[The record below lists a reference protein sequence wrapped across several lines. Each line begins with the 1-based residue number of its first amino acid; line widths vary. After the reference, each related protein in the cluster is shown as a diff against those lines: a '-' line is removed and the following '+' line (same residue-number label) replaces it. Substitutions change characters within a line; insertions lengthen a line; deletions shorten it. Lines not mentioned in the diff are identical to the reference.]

1 MTVHTLV
8 PLSQSPA
15 NEQRRSA
22 ARKVTVGLAYRTGH
36 ALQTLV
42 ILHCVQVTTIAS
54 CIYFVLAELFPRC
67 TESII
72 HHQRRHLIYLKKT
85 SNTQQEFENADG
97 TAWQKSMH

>member
-42 ILHCVQVTTIAS
+42 ILHCVQVTTIVS

-97 TAWQKSMH
+97 TA